1 MKRQKEFSKQLLNS
15 TRIIFI
21 ISLIVACWFTWEGK
35 DTTVFIYIISS
46 TGGTYGAAI
55 IFYLNKAKMENVF
68 KGRVEFLKFKLELM
82 KQYPPEQQGDI
93 ETEISQVDSALGEKI
108 QSVTNDA
115 VSEDVSIQN
124 Y

>member
-1 MKRQKEFSKQLLNS
+1 VKRQKEFSKQLLNS